1 MTFLVGSCKVKIG
14 FFFIAAIAAIL
25 TFDSSRA
32 AAVGLLCAGI
42 HEAAHIAAMKAVG
55 ESPKEM
61 SFTVF
66 GIDLVKT
73 SSAER
78 SYKKDALVSF
88 AGPLANLFLGLLSDF
103 FLGKRFFFFTV
114 ANLLLFGLNILPIAP
129 LDGGQALNA
138 LLCLHISP
146 EGAARTVAAV
156 SFVALVPLA
165 IAGFLLLLRSHCNF
179 TLLLAVCYLTALLL
193 LKKER

>member
-1 MTFLVGSCKVKIG
+1 MTFLVGGCKVKIG
-14 FFFIAAIAAIL
+14 FFFLAVIAAML
-25 TFDSSRA
+25 TFDRSGA

-42 HEAAHIAAMKAVG
+42 HEAAHIATMKAVG

-73 SSAER
+73 SSVER

-88 AGPLANLFLGLLSDF
+88 AGPLVNLSLGLLSYF
-103 FLGKRFFFFTV
+103 FFGERFFFFTA
-114 ANLLLFGLNILPIAP
+114 ANLLLFALNILPIAP

-138 LLCLHISP
+138 LLCLHFSP
-146 EGAARTVAAV
+146 ERAARAVAVV
-156 SFVALVPLA
+156 SFTVLVPLA

-179 TLLLAVCYLTALLL
+179 TLLLVACYLAALLL